1 MMSAVHVS
9 RRGALQ
15 TAPYRVLR
23 RFLLRA
29 LCSNPVRRASHRN
42 PSSMAVM
49 MAPSRGGLSQGV
61 RLLVWCCLLL
71 TLTGC
76 SATQFIYN
84 RVDVLVRWY
93 LDDYVSLDRD
103 QRVQFDERLDIFLEW
118 HRREELPE
126 YVVLLDDALTILDNG
141 VSLDAT
147 RDMADRIELAAI
159 RFQDPF
165 LELLLSTGKDLRQE
179 QRVEFIDNMMAKQE
193 EFEADRLARSDD
205 EYRED
210 LEKRFDK
217 QLSRYMG
224 PLTSVQTDRIT
235 AGVADMTRLDRF
247 WLEDRRV
254 WIEALSDILLQAED
268 DWPDQVRALIAGRE
282 EALLPAYRQGIDHN
296 GEIILQLSRDVLISR
311 TDKQDRKLRGKLLAL
326 RDDLAA
332 LAAQGTSALN
342 DNSERVIT
350 PANG

>member
-1 MMSAVHVS
+1 
-9 RRGALQ
+9 
-15 TAPYRVLR
+15 
-23 RFLLRA
+23 
-29 LCSNPVRRASHRN
+29 
-42 PSSMAVM
+42 MAVL
-49 MAPSRGGLSQGV
+49 MAPSRGGLRRGV

-147 RDMADRIELAAI
+147 RDMADRIELAAV

-179 QRVEFIDNMMAKQE
+179 QRVEFIDNMMAQQE

-210 LEKRFDK
+210 LKKRFDK

-254 WIEALSDILLQAED
+254 WIEALSDILLQAAD

-296 GEIILQLSRDVLISR
+296 GEVILQLSRDVLISR

-332 LAAQGTSALN
+332 LAAQGASALN

-350 PANG
+350 PASS

>member
-1 MMSAVHVS
+1 MHSKPSSVAV
-9 RRGALQ
+9 LM
-15 TAPYRVLR
+15 APPRSGLR
-23 RFLLRA
+23 R
-29 LCSNPVRRASHRN
+29 
-42 PSSMAVM
+42 
-49 MAPSRGGLSQGV
+49 GV
-61 RLLVWCCLLL
+61 RLLAWCFLLL

-103 QRVQFDERLDIFLEW
+103 QRLQFDERLDIFLEW

-126 YVVLLDDALTILDNG
+126 YVVLIDDALTILDNG
-141 VSLDAT
+141 VSLGAA

-165 LELLLSTGKDLRQE
+165 LELLLSTGRDLRQE
-179 QRVEFIDNMMAKQE
+179 QRVEFIDNMMAKQG

-224 PLTSVQTDRIT
+224 PLTSVQTDRIA

-254 WIEALSDILLQAED
+254 WIEALSDILLLAED

-282 EALLPAYRQGIDHN
+282 GALLPAYREGIDHN
-296 GEIILQLSRDVLISR
+296 GEVILQLSRDVLISR
-311 TDKQDRKLRGKLLAL
+311 TEKQDRKLSGKLLAL

-332 LAAQGTSALN
+332 LAAQDASTRNGN
-342 DNSERVIT
+342 PERVIT
-350 PANG
+350 PPSG

>member
-1 MMSAVHVS
+1 MMPTRQNYRRGMVRTALSRLLNHPRPRSFFESSKRTAGHRSPVSAVPFKPCS
-9 RRGALQ
+9 RA
-15 TAPYRVLR
+15 AR
-23 RFLLRA
+23 RR
-29 LCSNPVRRASHRN
+29 S
-42 PSSMAVM
+42 
-49 MAPSRGGLSQGV
+49 V
-61 RLLVWCCLLL
+61 RLVAWCLLL
-71 TLTGC
+71 LNLTGC

-84 RVDVLVRWY
+84 RVDILVRWY

-103 QRVQFDERLDIFLEW
+103 QRAQFDERLDAFLEW

-126 YVVLLDDALTILDNG
+126 YVVLLDDALTILDDG
-141 VSLDAT
+141 LPLDAS

-165 LELLLSTGKDLRQE
+165 LELLLSTGEDLRPE
-179 QRVEFIDNMMAKQE
+179 QRAEFIANMMAKQE

-224 PLTSVQTDRIT
+224 PLTTAQTERIE
-235 AGVADMTRLDRF
+235 AGVGDMTRLDRF

-254 WIEALSDILLQAED
+254 WIEALSTILLTAESN
-268 DWPDQVRALIAGRE
+268 WPEQVRALIAGRE
-282 EALLPAYRQGIDHN
+282 DALLPAYREGIDHN
-296 GEIILQLSRDVLISR
+296 GEVILQLSRDVLVSR
-311 TDKQDRKLRGKLLAL
+311 TEKQDLKLRGKLLAL

-332 LAAQGTSALN
+332 LASQGGSTLN
-342 DNSERVIT
+342 DN
-350 PANG
+350 P

>member
-9 RRGALQ
+9 RRD
-15 TAPYRVLR
+15 
-23 RFLLRA
+23 
-29 LCSNPVRRASHRN
+29 
-42 PSSMAVM
+42 PSSMAVL
-49 MAPSRGGLSQGV
+49 MAPSSGGLRRGV

-71 TLTGC
+71 ILTGC

-103 QRVQFDERLDIFLEW
+103 QRAQFDERLDTFLEW

-296 GEIILQLSRDVLISR
+296 GEVILQLSRDVLISR

-332 LAAQGTSALN
+332 LAAQGASAPN
-342 DNSERVIT
+342 DNSVSVIT
-350 PANG
+350 PASG

>member
-1 MMSAVHVS
+1 
-9 RRGALQ
+9 
-15 TAPYRVLR
+15 
-23 RFLLRA
+23 
-29 LCSNPVRRASHRN
+29 
-42 PSSMAVM
+42 MAVL
-49 MAPSRGGLSQGV
+49 MAPPRGGLRRGV
-61 RLLVWCCLLL
+61 RLLVRCCLLL

-210 LEKRFDK
+210 LKKRFDK

-332 LAAQGTSALN
+332 LAAQRASAPN

-350 PANG
+350 PASG

>member
-1 MMSAVHVS
+1 
-9 RRGALQ
+9 
-15 TAPYRVLR
+15 
-23 RFLLRA
+23 
-29 LCSNPVRRASHRN
+29 
-42 PSSMAVM
+42 MAVL
-49 MAPSRGGLSQGV
+49 MAPSRGGLRRGV

-147 RDMADRIELAAI
+147 RDMADRIELAAV

-179 QRVEFIDNMMAKQE
+179 QRVEFIDNMMAQQE

-210 LEKRFDK
+210 LKKRFDK

-254 WIEALSDILLQAED
+254 WIEALSDILLQAAD

-296 GEIILQLSRDVLISR
+296 GEVILQLSRDVLISR

-332 LAAQGTSALN
+332 LAAQGASALN
-342 DNSERVIT
+342 DNSESDHSRQ
-350 PANG
+350 

>member
-1 MMSAVHVS
+1 MHRKLSSVAELM
-9 RRGALQ
+9 
-15 TAPYRVLR
+15 APPR
-23 RFLLRA
+23 
-29 LCSNPVRRASHRN
+29 SGVRR
-42 PSSMAVM
+42 
-49 MAPSRGGLSQGV
+49 GV
-61 RLLVWCCLLL
+61 RLRAWCFLLL

-93 LDDYVSLDRD
+93 LDDYVSIDRD
-103 QRVQFDERLDIFLEW
+103 QRVHFDERLDIFLEW

-126 YVVLLDDALTILDNG
+126 YVVLIDDALTILDNG
-141 VSLDAT
+141 VSLGAA

-165 LELLLSTGKDLRQE
+165 LELLLSTGRDLRQE
-179 QRVEFIDNMMAKQE
+179 QRVEFIDNMMAKQG

-205 EYRED
+205 EYRDD

-224 PLTSVQTDRIT
+224 PLTSVQTDRIAT
-235 AGVADMTRLDRF
+235 GVADMTRLDRF

-254 WIEALSDILLQAED
+254 WIEALSDILLPAED

-282 EALLPAYRQGIDHN
+282 GALLPAYREGIDHN
-296 GEIILQLSRDVLISR
+296 GEVILQLSRDVLISR
-311 TDKQDRKLRGKLLAL
+311 TEKQDRKLRGKLLAL

-332 LAAQGTSALN
+332 LAAQDASTLN
-342 DNSERVIT
+342 DNPERVIT
-350 PANG
+350 PPSG